1 MCCVLS
7 CFSRVQF
14 FVTLWTVDHQAPLWD
29 FLGKYTGVVCHSLLQ
44 GIFPTQEWNL
54 SPASLALYTDCLSL
68 SHQKKVTM
76 KKVSY
81 QIKTNECLMKE

>member
-1 MCCVLS
+1 MPS
-7 CFSRVQF
+7 SRGSSQPKQILF
-14 FVTLWTVDHQAPLWD
+14 LLLWSD
-29 FLGKYTGVVCHSLLQ
+29 
-44 GIFPTQEWNL
+44 L